1 MRMESLVKKLQN
13 WYVNNFMTAK
23 FRAKIFCLYS
33 GGKKTIACLLAI
45 LNDPQY
51 SEFVIQAH
59 YVHHIDYRNDFVV
72 ALEKVKK
79 SLSYFQKNFPD
90 RVIVS
95 ENQVNFSCLPA
106 RSALPNPVDIHLFVA
121 RQIVAVDVNLRHVVM
136 GFTHDDLTNPML
148 SKKIEAHFELLCSD
162 SSIARQV
169 KLLLPLRDTTV
180 DEIISEVSQYIE

>member
-1 MRMESLVKKLQN
+1 MRMVSLAKKLQN
-13 WYVNNFMTAK
+13 WCVNNFMTAK
-23 FRAKIFCLYS
+23 VREKIFCLYS
-33 GGKKTIACLLAI
+33 GGIKSIACLLAI

-51 SEFVIQAH
+51 NEFVIQVH

-79 SLSYFQKNFPD
+79 SLSYFQKNFPG
-90 RVIVS
+90 RVMVS

-148 SKKIEAHFELLCSD
+148 SKKIETHFELLCPD

-169 KLLLPLRDTTV
+169 KLLLPLRDTTI
-180 DEIISEVSQYIE
+180 DEIISEIPKYIE